1 MSAWTEEARAIL
13 ARPEEAVTYPC
24 AGRVALQHGD
34 APRSGDTL
42 HADEAAAR
50 AEWALMRRQAAARL
64 RMAEEAEAASVKR
77 AEAEAARVSLDGY
90 EDTLTPMQRGRAVK
104 SLLRQVRNGGR
115 IISRRDLVRELVREG
130 WRPGARGLEA
140 PGGDT
145 WIEAA
150 ALTSY
155 GLEYAAHLIKIAR
168 AVKSR
173 TVLAGG

>member
-1 MSAWTEEARAIL
+1 MNAWWTEDARAIL

-64 RMAEEAEAASVKR
+64 RMAEEAEAA
-77 AEAEAARVSLDGY
+77 EEARVSLDGY
-90 EDTLTPMQRGRAVK
+90 EDTLPPLKRGRAVK
-104 SLLRQVRNGGR
+104 SLLRNVRNGGR
-115 IISRRDLVRELVREG
+115 IISRRELVRELVREG

-140 PGGDT
+140 PDGDT
-145 WIEAA
+145 WIEVD

-155 GLEYAAHLIKIAR
+155 GLEYAAHLITIGR
-168 AVKSR
+168 AVNLSGR
-173 TVLAGG
+173 

>member
-1 MSAWTEEARAIL
+1 MSAWRAEEARAIL

-24 AGRVALQHGD
+24 AGRVALQRGD

-64 RMAEEAEAASVKR
+64 RMAEEAEEAE
-77 AEAEAARVSLDGY
+77 EAEAARVSLDGY
-90 EDTLTPMQRGRAVK
+90 EDTLSPLKRGRAVK
-104 SLLRQVRNGGR
+104 SLLRNVRNGGR
-115 IISRRDLVRELVREG
+115 IISRRELVRELVRYG

-140 PGGDT
+140 PDGDT
-145 WIEAA
+145 WIEVD

-155 GLEYAAHLIKIAR
+155 GLEYAAHLITIGR
-168 AVKSR
+168 GVNY
-173 TVLAGG
+173 AGR